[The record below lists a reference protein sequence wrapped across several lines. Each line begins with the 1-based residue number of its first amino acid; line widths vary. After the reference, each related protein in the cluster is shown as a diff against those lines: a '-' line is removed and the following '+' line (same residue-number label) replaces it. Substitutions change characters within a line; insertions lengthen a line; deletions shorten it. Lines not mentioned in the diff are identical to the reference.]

1 VLQKDTRKIK
11 PCSIG
16 KDVTKRMAKVELR
29 SGESQESLLRRFRKE
44 VTKSRVLSEVK
55 KRRWFISSTEKRR
68 IEARKA
74 RRRARRQE
82 RKNQGRSSYR
92 R

>member
-1 VLQKDTRKIK
+1 
-11 PCSIG
+11 
-16 KDVTKRMAKVELR
+16 
-29 SGESQESLLRRFRKE
+29 

-82 RKNQGRSSYR
+82 RKNQGRSNYR

>member
-1 VLQKDTRKIK
+1 
-11 PCSIG
+11 
-16 KDVTKRMAKVELR
+16 MARVELR

-55 KRRWFISSTEKRR
+55 KRRWFVSNTEQRR
-68 IEARKA
+68 AEARKA
-74 RRRARRQE
+74 LRRIRRQE
-82 RKNQGRSSYR
+82 RKKQRGGGRGRNR